1 MAKLNSKN
9 GITISII
16 LVFLAFIGFY
26 SFKILAFAAQ
36 GGSGYKVKNLFHFL
50 LFLIE
55 FIGIYGVMAP
65 LIGVINDFSQKPKVS
80 WTMLTSFS
88 LILALIIFLIT
99 RHHIGL

>member
-1 MAKLNSKN
+1 M
-9 GITISII
+9 I

-26 SFKILAFAAQ
+26 LFKILAFAAQ
-36 GGSGYKVKNLFHFL
+36 GGSGYKVKIFFQFL

-55 FIGIYGVMAP
+55 FIGVYGVMVP
-65 LIGVINDFSQKPKVS
+65 VIGIINDFSQKPKIS

-88 LILALIIFLIT
+88 FILALIVFLIT